1 MPDSL
6 KIWGT
11 LELEKQGDS
20 CRGTSRPQART
31 RLDPRE
37 VRSWRVA
44 RERRPVEPGARSPPV
59 GNQPINTSY

>member
-31 RLDPRE
+31 RPDPRE
-37 VRSWRVA
+37 ARSWRVA
-44 RERRPVEPGARSPPV
+44 RERCPVEPGACSLPV